1 MAFFNRQGL
10 TQGGFSK
17 SVGYTTPGGLWTKP
31 VPSSPMGI
39 AQWAARIGGTGNDEG
54 NGVTTDSLGNIYVTG
69 TYQSNPV
76 TIYNSDGSTFGTL
89 VNSSYGNGSIVKY
102 NSSGTVQWATR
113 IGGTGGSQADSAL
126 GIKSDSSGN
135 IYVTGGYYTNPVT
148 IYNSDGS
155 TFGTLAN
162 SGIQDGY
169 FVKYN
174 ASGTAQWATRIGG
187 TARKTGT
194 AITSDSSGNMY
205 VIGTYE
211 SNPVTVYNSDGST
224 FGTLANSGLSDV
236 FVVKYNSAGTT
247 QWAARISGTGNDYS
261 SRITSDSSGNIYV
274 TGSYASNPVTVYN
287 SDGSTFGT
295 LVCSGSLDIFIVK
308 YNSSGTAQW
317 TARIGGSD
325 YETSQSITSDSSGN
339 IYVTGSYQSNPVT
352 IYNSDGSTFGTLTNY
367 GIFNIII
374 VKYNSSGTAQ
384 WATQIGGSTFE
395 QAGQLTSDS
404 FGNIYV
410 TGNYQSNPVTVYNSD
425 GSTFGTLTNY
435 GYSNLCIVKYNS
447 AGTAQW
453 ATQIG
458 GSSYDFGISVTSD
471 SPGNIYVAG
480 SYQSNPVTVYN
491 SDGSTFGTLVNS
503 GVNDIFIVK
512 YVSS

>member
-367 GIFNIII
+367 G
-374 VKYNSSGTAQ
+374 
-384 WATQIGGSTFE
+384 
-395 QAGQLTSDS
+395 
-404 FGNIYV
+404 
-410 TGNYQSNPVTVYNSD
+410 
-425 GSTFGTLTNY
+425 
-435 GYSNLCIVKYNS
+435 YSNLCIVKYNS